1 MKQSS
6 VRKPLKDRSG
16 KLESGAHTCWEPPEQ
31 LEVPGKLHSGV
42 EIQQTTEQAP
52 ASKPKK

>member
-1 MKQSS
+1 MKNSS

-16 KLESGAHTCWEPPEQ
+16 KLESGAHRTWEPPEQ
-31 LEVPGKLHSGV
+31 LEVPGKLHCGV
-42 EIQQTTEQAP
+42 PIQQTPEQAQ

>member
-1 MKQSS
+1 MKKSS

-16 KLESGAHTCWEPPEQ
+16 KLEHGAHTCWEPPEQ

-42 EIQQTTEQAP
+42 EIQQTPEQAP
-52 ASKPKK
+52 ASRPKK